1 MIIIFNKP
9 FNTLCQFTGESPN
22 LSDYIPVKGVY
33 AAGRLDKDSE
43 GLLMLTDDGVLQ
55 HKISEPKYKKLKTY
69 WVQVEGRPDENAIG
83 RLQSGVKLKDGVTRP
98 AKVKII
104 DEPQGLWPRK
114 PPVRY
119 RAKIPTTWLELSI
132 SEGKNRQIRRM
143 TAAVGHPTLRLIRY
157 SVAEWSLDENGHR
170 LQPGEWRKIEAPE
183 QFNKNYEQHRKQ
195 GSHNSRRD
203 HRKAGKVSS
212 RRRT

>member
-22 LSDYIPVKGVY
+22 LSEYIPVKGVY

-43 GLLMLTDDGVLQ
+43 GLLVLTDDGVLQ
-55 HKISEPKYKKLKTY
+55 HRISEPKYKKLKTY
-69 WVQVEGRPDENAIG
+69 WVQVEGCPDENALAT
-83 RLQSGVKLKDGVTRP
+83 LQSGVKLKDGTTRP
-98 AKVKII
+98 AKVMII
-104 DEPQGLWPRK
+104 DEPQDLWPRN

-157 SVAEWSLDENGHR
+157 SVAEWNLDDNGHR
-170 LQPGEWRKIEAPE
+170 LQPGEWHKIDAPE
-183 QFNKNYEQHRKQ
+183 KLNKSHEQHRKQ
-195 GSHNSRRD
+195 STHNRRRH
-203 HRKAGKVSS
+203 HRKAGGISS